1 MHADVEW
8 VFVMLSGGRRDGRMP
23 GVCIRLASSC
33 RLQSGDII
41 KIPRYRGLELGSVS
55 AETRSPGPGAG
66 TEEMGSRARGSTFTC
81 HRTALFQINMK
92 RDNGRYITPV

>member
-1 MHADVEW
+1 MHQIGQQLQIAV
-8 VFVMLSGGRRDGRMP
+8 RRHYQDT
-23 GVCIRLASSC
+23 
-33 RLQSGDII
+33 
-41 KIPRYRGLELGSVS
+41 KIPGTGAWELGSVS

-66 TEEMGSRARGSTFTC
+66 AEEMGSRARGSTFTC

>member
-1 MHADVEW
+1 MHQIGQQLQIAV
-8 VFVMLSGGRRDGRMP
+8 RRHYQDT
-23 GVCIRLASSC
+23 
-33 RLQSGDII
+33 
-41 KIPRYRGLELGSVS
+41 KIPGAGAWELGSVS